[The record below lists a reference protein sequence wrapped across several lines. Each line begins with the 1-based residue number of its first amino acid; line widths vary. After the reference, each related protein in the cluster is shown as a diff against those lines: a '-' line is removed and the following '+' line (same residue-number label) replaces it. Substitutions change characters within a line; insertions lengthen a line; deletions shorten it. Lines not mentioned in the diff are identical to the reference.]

1 VQSANGTLALLSRH
15 RSPASLTLIDALVEL
30 GNALG
35 YYSDS
40 EFAVT
45 DTGGAVDV
53 AWCQD
58 PTDIAPLFI
67 FEVET
72 AASSSAANNPLKI
85 FGQTSADLANP
96 LFMFHVFMSRSE
108 NSERIKQLET
118 QYGTQNYRTYRL
130 GLDEATGLVTDVLEQ
145 HRRVRNSV
153 HILGLIR
160 ALGHDG
166 WSTVNVHE
174 VLEHVEKNGFR
185 ACYVPHYARLAYDP
199 AYRHHFV
206 RELIRREP
214 YPWPTSDHDCWYTT
228 WLGEMYSPPLHLG
241 IVAREHPE
249 REESAVAKLRVWQ
262 EERDIAL
269 RQIGPYL
276 GLGQEYDYFILGIA
290 APLWAVAVA
299 LFPGEA
305 GRRYC
310 AEQLRFLVDGFDRID
325 PSISL
330 FSAVWLLWVAAAA
343 GSDEDYG
350 AARKF
355 VSDRG
360 GINAR
365 LLADPP
371 SILIVEREGS
381 GEVDDQWWELI
392 PVDPV
397 APPSTLGDFRES
409 FMRSPVAAH
418 PEDDCVRLALDALTD
433 DSTMYYWA
441 PRITAALAA
450 TVHHPAPAA
459 LT

>member
-1 VQSANGTLALLSRH
+1 MSRH

-58 PTDIAPLFI
+58 PTDTSPLFI

-85 FGQTSADLANP
+85 FGQTNTDLANP
-96 LFMFHVFMSRSE
+96 LFLFHVFMSRSE
-108 NSERIKQLET
+108 NSERIRQLET

-185 ACYVPHYARLAYDP
+185 ACYVPHYARLAYDRS
-199 AYRHHFV
+199 YRHHFV

-228 WLGEMYSPPLHLG
+228 WLGETYSPPLHLG
-241 IVAREHPE
+241 IVAHEHPE
-249 REESAVAKLRVWQ
+249 LEESAVARLRVWQ
-262 EERDIAL
+262 EKRDISL
-269 RQIGPYL
+269 RQIGPTL
-276 GLGQEYDYFILGIA
+276 DSVRSTTISFLA
-290 APLWAVAVA
+290 SR
-299 LFPGEA
+299 
-305 GRRYC
+305 RRYGV
-310 AEQLRFLVDGFDRID
+310 LRWRCFQVRLADAIAPSNSAFWSMGSSESIHRSPCFRPFGSFGWPQPPD
-325 PSISL
+325 PMRTTT
-330 FSAVWLLWVAAAA
+330 LLGNSSVTAA
-343 GSDEDYG
+343 GSTR
-350 AARKF
+350 AC
-355 VSDRG
+355 
-360 GINAR
+360 
-365 LLADPP
+365 
-371 SILIVEREGS
+371 
-381 GEVDDQWWELI
+381 W
-392 PVDPV
+392 
-397 APPSTLGDFRES
+397 
-409 FMRSPVAAH
+409 
-418 PEDDCVRLALDALTD
+418 
-433 DSTMYYWA
+433 
-441 PRITAALAA
+441 RIHRAF
-450 TVHHPAPAA
+450 
-459 LT
+459 